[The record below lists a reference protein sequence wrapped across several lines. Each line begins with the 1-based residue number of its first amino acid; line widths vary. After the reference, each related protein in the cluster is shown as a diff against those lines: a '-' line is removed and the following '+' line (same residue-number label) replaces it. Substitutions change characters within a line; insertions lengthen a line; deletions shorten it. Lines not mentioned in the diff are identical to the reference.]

1 MTTEASPRPWRIRPA
16 ARARIGR
23 TLLGVVLVLA
33 GILML
38 APVAWVFVNSIEP
51 EKVQF
56 NLPPVWL
63 PHTVTLFSYRQLF
76 DDIPFLLQLGN
87 SLLVS
92 AAVVVGSTTVSVLA
106 AYAFARMEF
115 PGSNVLFVAL
125 LSGLMLPTQIAAVP
139 EFVEVKYLGL
149 LNSRM
154 SLIIPALIQVF
165 GIFLLRQHFKTIP
178 RELEDAARI
187 DGAGELQILRRVIVP
202 LSWPALAAVSII
214 TTQYIWNDFFW
225 PNLYI
230 TNPNK
235 MVAALGLVTL
245 QNSYLGGPVAGVF
258 AGLSVLA
265 IPVVIFF
272 VLVQRQLV
280 EGIGYAGVSR

>member
-1 MTTEASPRPWRIRPA
+1 MTTGATSHRFRRA
-16 ARARIGR
+16 ATRARIGR
-23 TLLGVVLVLA
+23 TLLGTALVLA
-33 GILML
+33 GLLML
-38 APVAWVFVNSIEP
+38 APIAWVFVNSIEP
-51 EKVQF
+51 ESVQF
-56 NLPPVWL
+56 NLPPVWI

-76 DDIPFLLQLGN
+76 HDIPFLLQLGN
-87 SLLVS
+87 SLIVS
-92 AAVVVGSTTVSVLA
+92 AAVVIGSTTVSVLA

-115 PGSNVLFVAL
+115 RGKNVLFVVL

-149 LNSRM
+149 LNSRL
-154 SLIIPALIQVF
+154 SLVIPALIQVF

-178 RELEDAARI
+178 LELEDAARI

-202 LSWPALAAVSII
+202 LSWPALSATSII

-230 TNPNK
+230 TDPNK
-235 MVAALGLVTL
+235 MVAPLGLVTL

-265 IPVVIFF
+265 IPVVLFF
-272 VLVQRQLV
+272 VLVQRQLM
-280 EGIGYAGVSR
+280 EGIGFAGVSR

>member
-1 MTTEASPRPWRIRPA
+1 MTTATVSRRRLRPA
-16 ARARIGR
+16 TRARIGR
-23 TLLGVVLVLA
+23 TLLGTALTVA

-51 EKVQF
+51 ESIQF
-56 NLPPVWL
+56 NLPPIWI

-76 DDIPFLLQLGN
+76 SDIPFLIQLGN
-87 SLLVS
+87 SLLV
-92 AAVVVGSTTVSVLA
+92 AVAVVVGSTTVSVLA

-115 PGSNVLFVAL
+115 RGQNVLFVVL

-149 LNSRM
+149 LNSQA

-178 RELEDAARI
+178 NELEDAARI

-202 LSWPALAAVSII
+202 LSWTELSSTAII

-230 TNPNK
+230 TDPNK

-258 AGLSVLA
+258 AGLSVLV

-272 VLVQRQLV
+272 VLVQRRLM
-280 EGIGYAGVSR
+280 EGIGYAGISR

>member
-1 MTTEASPRPWRIRPA
+1 MTTATITARLARRSTRERLGRIA
-16 ARARIGR
+16 LA
-23 TLLGVVLVLA
+23 TVLVAA
-33 GILML
+33 GIIML

-51 EKVQF
+51 VKIQF
-56 NLPPVWL
+56 TLPPVWI
-63 PHTVTLFSYRQLF
+63 PHTVTLFSYQQLF
-76 DDIPFLLQLGN
+76 NQIPFLLQLGN
-87 SLLVS
+87 SVLVS
-92 AAVVVGSTTVSVLA
+92 AAVVIGSTVVSVFA

-115 PGSNVLFVAL
+115 PGKNVLFVVL

-165 GIFLLRQHFKTIP
+165 GIFLLRNHFKTIP

-202 LSWPALAAVSII
+202 LSWPALSATAII

-230 TNPNK
+230 TDPHK
-235 MVAALGLVTL
+235 MPAALGIVTL
-245 QNSYLGGPVAGVF
+245 QNAFLGGPVAGVF

-265 IPVVIFF
+265 IPVVILF
-272 VLVQRQLV
+272 VFLQRQLM
-280 EGIGYAGVSR
+280 EGFGYAGVSR

>member
-1 MTTEASPRPWRIRPA
+1 MSTLSRTPRLLGRPT
-16 ARARIGR
+16 RGRIGR
-23 TLLGVVLVLA
+23 WVFNTALVLA
-33 GILML
+33 GVIML
-38 APVAWVFVNSIEP
+38 SPVAWVFINSIEP
-51 EKVQF
+51 EKDQF
-56 NLPPVWL
+56 VLPPVWL
-63 PHTVTLFSYRQLF
+63 PHTLTLFSYKQLF
-76 DDIPFLLQLGN
+76 QQIPFLLQLGN
-87 SLLVS
+87 SLIIS
-92 AAVVVGSTTVSVLA
+92 AAVVIGSTIVSVLA

-115 PGSNVLFVAL
+115 PGKNVLFVIL

-149 LNSRM
+149 LNTRL

-202 LSWPALAAVSII
+202 LSWPALSATAII

-230 TNPNK
+230 TDPHK

-245 QNSYLGGPVAGVF
+245 QNSFLGGPVAGVF

-265 IPVVIFF
+265 IPVVVLF
-272 VLVQRQLV
+272 VLLQRQLM
-280 EGIGYAGVSR
+280 EGFGYAGVSR

>member
-1 MTTEASPRPWRIRPA
+1 MNEARRPIWQRQA
-16 ARARIGR
+16 ARAKFGR
-23 TLLGVVLVLA
+23 TALGTFLVLA

-38 APVAWVFVNSIEP
+38 SPVLWVFVNSIEP
-51 EKVQF
+51 VSEEF
-56 NLPPVWL
+56 TLPPVWI
-63 PHTVTLFSYRQLF
+63 PHRLTDFSYQQLF
-76 DDIPFLLQLGN
+76 HEIPFLLQLGN

-92 AAVVVGSTTVSVLA
+92 AAVVIGSTTVSVFA

-115 PGSNVLFVAL
+115 RGKNVLFVVL

-149 LNSRM
+149 LNSRLA
-154 SLIIPALIQVF
+154 LIIPALIQVF
-165 GIFLLRQHFKTIP
+165 GIFMLRQHFKTIP

-202 LSWPALAAVSII
+202 LSWPALSATAII

-235 MVAALGLVTL
+235 MPAALGLVTL
-245 QNSYLGGPVAGVF
+245 QNSFLGGPVAGVF

-265 IPVVIFF
+265 IPIVILF
-272 VLVQRQLV
+272 VFVQRQLT
-280 EGIGYAGVSR
+280 EGFGYAGVSR

>member
-1 MTTEASPRPWRIRPA
+1 MPGRST
-16 ARARIGR
+16 RARMGR
-23 TLLGVVLVLA
+23 VLFNAGLVLA
-33 GILML
+33 GVIML

-51 EKVQF
+51 EQIQF
-56 NLPPVWL
+56 TLPPVWI
-63 PHTVTLFSYRQLF
+63 PHTVTLFSYKQLF
-76 DDIPFLLQLGN
+76 DEIPFLLQLGN
-87 SLLVS
+87 SVLVS

-106 AYAFARMEF
+106 AYAFARLEF
-115 PGSNVLFVAL
+115 PGKNVLFVVL

-149 LNSRM
+149 LNTRL

-165 GIFLLRQHFKTIP
+165 GIFLLRNHFKTIP

-202 LSWPALAAVSII
+202 LSWPALSATAII

-230 TNPNK
+230 TNPHK

-245 QNSYLGGPVAGVF
+245 QNSFLGGPVAGVF

-265 IPVVIFF
+265 IPVVVLFIF
-272 VLVQRQLV
+272 LQRQLM
-280 EGIGYAGVSR
+280 EGFGYAGVSR